1 MPLFDY
7 QCAACGHE
15 FETLQSINE
24 QPLTDCPECAAPQLK
39 KKVAAPAFTFKG
51 GGWYKDLYSSSS
63 GGATSGDAAA
73 SSSSTSSSASTPSPP
88 SGTSAGSS
96 SDSGGSAKAS

>member
-15 FETLQSINE
+15 FETLQGINE
-24 QPLTDCPECAAPQLK
+24 QPLTDCPKCAAPQLK

-63 GGATSGDAAA
+63 GGSKSGDAA
-73 SSSSTSSSASTPSPP
+73 SSSSSSSSSTSTSSSSGAS
-88 SGTSAGSS
+88 GGSS

>member
-15 FETLQSINE
+15 FETLQGINE

-63 GGATSGDAAA
+63 GGAKSGDTA
-73 SSSSTSSSASTPSPP
+73 SSSSSSSSSASTSSSSDS
-88 SGTSAGSS
+88 SGSSS